1 MIFLQVVVAL
11 LLLLLAI
18 VLFTRMVLE
27 VDTRT
32 GLLLVRWG
40 RVISCRIAWN
50 DRGPVIMLR
59 TFFWQWRWFLFE
71 IKPSPKKEKPAV
83 KKERKRKRSQAG
95 GSFFMKRRKWLFRS
109 LLRTLCATDVRHFHW
124 RLDTG
129 DMLWNAQLF
138 PAFHMWRQHGQDVAI
153 DFTGHN
159 ALAFQIAHSPARI
172 LWAFRPF

>member
-1 MIFLQVVVAL
+1 MTFLLVVVAFL
-11 LLLLLAI
+11 ILLLAI
-18 VLFTRMVLE
+18 VIFTRVVLE

-32 GLLLVRWG
+32 GLFLVRWG
-40 RVISCRIAWN
+40 RVLGCRIAWN
-50 DRGPVIMLR
+50 ERGPVIVLR
-59 TFFWQWRWFLFE
+59 TVFWQWQWFLFE
-71 IKPSPKKEKPAV
+71 LKPTARKEKRSV
-83 KKERKRKRSQAG
+83 KKQRKARRSTAG
-95 GSFFMKRRKWLFRS
+95 MSFFMKRHKWLFRS
-109 LLRTLCATDVRHFHW
+109 LRRTLRATDVRHFHW

-138 PAFHMWRQHGQDVAI
+138 PLLHLWRQRGQDVAI